1 MKLIPKIRTIG
12 DKSRP
17 AMPIL
22 TVGIADLIGANIRE

>member
-1 MKLIPKIRTIG
+1 MRTIG

-22 TVGIADLIGANIRE
+22 TVGIADLIGAKIRE